1 MKHRLLSLCPRSSK
15 FGVLVYVLVLP
26 ALTATGS
33 AGAAD
38 QLAEPVVLPAKQV
51 TTDLRPGRAFNQPQL
66 TLSPV
71 EPNTFAI
78 AGANYN
84 AGECVAF
91 ASVDGGQ
98 TWRAGKSI
106 ARPQQY
112 ATCVRPDLGPY
123 LGAKF
128 GADGTLF
135 LTTAGD
141 NFGGQQIVND
151 LYTARSQDLGDTWQ
165 FAIAHRGRE
174 SVEFTQQD
182 GTKKMGGEHF
192 SLVRMGVDPKDRRYV
207 YAGARYQHAERT
219 PPYGTF
225 GVIPIRNMIAASSD
239 GGRTF
244 SAPVDPMANVPRA
257 QMWGAYVPSISVG
270 PDGTVYAFTRERTPP
285 ADPNNPAG
293 PSTPPG
299 VAGAGGRLLMSVSAD
314 HGKTWEVRVVDDS
327 PVTCGSR
334 DRCQWIPEGT
344 VDPNTGNIY
353 VVFAQADTATS
364 NTNIWFKASTDG
376 GRTWSERKKLND
388 DTTDLDQYF
397 PGVSVAPNGR
407 IDVAWHDF
415 RSSSTLQ
422 PGMDFNGELYWDL
435 YYASSS
441 DNGRAWSKNIR
452 VSDRSMHR
460 NEGYTFNSQYG
471 LMGPAAVAST
481 NEAAHF
487 AWADS
492 RRGTVQQP
500 TEDYY
505 FTSALWEPI
514 DNSEGDDG
522 TSSVA
527 YFLLGSVAMLA
538 VAGLVLLVV
547 SRTVKREPKQSP
559 SP

>member
-1 MKHRLLSLCPRSSK
+1 
-15 FGVLVYVLVLP
+15 
-26 ALTATGS
+26 
-33 AGAAD
+33 
-38 QLAEPVVLPAKQV
+38 VLPAKQV

-66 TLSPV
+66 ALSPNDK
-71 EPNTFAI
+71 NTFVI

-91 ASVDGGQ
+91 ASLDGGQ
-98 TWRAGKSI
+98 TWRAGKGL
-106 ARPQQY
+106 ARPPQY

-128 GADGTLF
+128 GPDGTLF
-135 LTTAGD
+135 LTSAAD

-151 LYTARSQDLGDTWQ
+151 LYVARSSDLGDTWQ

-182 GTKKMGGEHF
+182 GTKKEGGEHF
-192 SLVRMGVDPKDRRYV
+192 SLVRMGVDPKDARYV
-207 YAGARYQHAERT
+207 YAGARYQHADRT

-225 GVIPIRNMIAASSD
+225 GVIPIRNMISASSD

-244 SAPVDPMANVPRA
+244 SAPVDPMAGVPRA

-285 ADPNNPAG
+285 ADPDNPAG

-299 VAGAGGRLLMSVSAD
+299 APGAGGRLLMSVSTD
-314 HGKTWEVRVVDDS
+314 HGRTWEVRVVDDS
-327 PVTCGSR
+327 SVTCGSR

-344 VDPNTGNIY
+344 VDPNNGNIY

-376 GRTWSERKKLND
+376 GRTWSARKKLND

-407 IDVAWHDF
+407 IDVVWHDF
-415 RSSSTLQ
+415 RSSATLQ
-422 PGMDFNGELYWDL
+422 PGTDFNGELYWDL
-435 YYASSS
+435 YHASST
-441 DNGRAWSKNIR
+441 DGGRTWSKNIR
-452 VSDRSMHR
+452 ISDRSMHR

-505 FTSALWEPI
+505 FTSALYERA
-514 DNSEGDDG
+514 DADSEG
-522 TSSVA
+522 TSGVI

-538 VAGLVLLVV
+538 VVGLVLLIV
-547 SRTVKREPKQSP
+547 SRGVKRREQPMAGT
-559 SP
+559 